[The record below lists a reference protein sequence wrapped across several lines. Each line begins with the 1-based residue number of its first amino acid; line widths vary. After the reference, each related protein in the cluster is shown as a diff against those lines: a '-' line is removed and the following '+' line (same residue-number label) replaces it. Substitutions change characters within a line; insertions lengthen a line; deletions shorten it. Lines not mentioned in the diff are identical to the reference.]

1 MIFIIPSQTFSNNKQ
16 SPLLHRN
23 SGHSVQFSIS
33 SLLSWQSGLP
43 SHKKLRGIL
52 TRKKITL
59 KRQINKISICL
70 MKFLPLF
77 WVLTLEFIRW
87 TCDGST
93 TFWKLIRWI
102 LTLSNTITYY
112 LWSQTSIFITYKTWH
127 IYENKIHTWIL
138 EICAWKKIKTS
149 NCILITLKSTIWFSI
164 AWTITRVRL
173 VIAVQAIAIWRIY

>member
-1 MIFIIPSQTFSNNKQ
+1 MFRMKMIFIIPSQTFSNNKQ

-52 TRKKITL
+52 
-59 KRQINKISICL
+59 KRQENHIEKANKQSICL

-112 LWSQTSIFITYKTWH
+112 LWSQTSIFITYKTCH
-127 IYENKIHTWIL
+127 IYENKIHTRIL
-138 EICAWKKIKTS
+138 EICA
-149 NCILITLKSTIWFSI
+149 
-164 AWTITRVRL
+164 
-173 VIAVQAIAIWRIY
+173 